1 MNGEKPNGDL
11 FERISQLKIKRKAL
25 IAAIV
30 VAVAG
35 AFFLFSPYG
44 IIKSIKLA
52 GQRTDAY
59 NELLHIKKTNDSLRD
74 KIHQIRTDTI
84 EIERI
89 AREKYGLV
97 KKGERVFIRKKLEN
111 QNK

>member
-1 MNGEKPNGDL
+1 MSEEKPNGDF

-30 VAVAG
+30 VAVAA

-44 IIKSIKLA
+44 IIKSFKLA
-52 GQRTDAY
+52 GQRTESF
-59 NELLHIKKTNDSLRD
+59 NELLEIKRTNDSLRD
-74 KIHQIRTDTI
+74 KIHEIRTDSS

-89 AREKYGLV
+89 AREKYGMV
-97 KKGERVFIRKKLEN
+97 KKGERVFIRKKFDN
-111 QNK
+111 QKK